1 MLAGSAIPLLAL
13 SNNVEVARADQ
24 WVIGYLPEQQLD
36 GLLGHAVTTGKR
48 RFAIIAQDTAFGRR
62 LEAHAARRLSDFG
75 LQVDTTLTL
84 TNGDLDNEDRL
95 KAAIKKFSRFVEPE
109 ENQPLPQAHLM

>member
-1 MLAGSAIPLLAL
+1 MSRW
-13 SNNVEVARADQ
+13 RADQ

-84 TNGDLDNEDRL
+84 TNGDLG
-95 KAAIKKFSRFVEPE
+95 
-109 ENQPLPQAHLM
+109 